1 MKKVIIVLFFLTII
15 LINNNDSEEF
25 IIPEDAIRFRIIA
38 NSNTFEDQATKVEIK
53 NNVEKILKND
63 LLLINNKEEAKKI
76 LNDSIP
82 KIKNMINNYNIDY
95 NINYGNNYFPE
106 KKYKGVTYKEGN
118 YESLVVTIG
127 SGKGDN
133 WWCLMFPPLCL
144 MDIENESNANSVDYK
159 FFVKDIF
166 DKYM

>member
-1 MKKVIIVLFFLTII
+1 MEITI
-15 LINNNDSEEF
+15 F
-25 IIPEDAIRFRIIA
+25 
-38 NSNTFEDQATKVEIK
+38 QK
-53 NNVEKILKND
+53 
-63 LLLINNKEEAKKI
+63 
-76 LNDSIP
+76 
-82 KIKNMINNYNIDY
+82 
-95 NINYGNNYFPE
+95 